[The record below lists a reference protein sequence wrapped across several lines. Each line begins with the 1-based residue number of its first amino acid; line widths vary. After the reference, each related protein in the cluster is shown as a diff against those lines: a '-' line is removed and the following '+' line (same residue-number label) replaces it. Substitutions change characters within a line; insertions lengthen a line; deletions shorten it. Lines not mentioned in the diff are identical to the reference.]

1 MEFINSLVA
10 RSLVLG
16 PVGFWGFGGL
26 IRNPRMRDRS
36 LRNWCAWCALQSND
50 EDTTSHGSAGVGVA
64 ATEGDDMAVVA
75 ADEQEQMGSAE
86 TEDHIQ
92 RILAAIDNYTRQVS
106 GHLILISCIIA
117 GAHAMRA
124 CVCRCRRCWMPAARC
139 SRTSPPT
146 SRSASAREDLCLSLS
161 LSLSHTHTQAAAD
174 SLADRVPELMLN
186 NY

>member
-1 MEFINSLVA
+1 M
-10 RSLVLG
+10 
-16 PVGFWGFGGL
+16 

-106 GHLILISCIIA
+106 EMLDA
-117 GAHAMRA
+117 GRA
-124 CVCRCRRCWMPAARC
+124 LFK
-139 SRTSPPT
+139 
-146 SRSASAREDLCLSLS
+146 DL
-161 LSLSHTHTQAAAD
+161 AAD
-174 SLADRVPELMLN
+174 FEERLCSIHRERVERWEEEIRELRARDAANEQARALLHN
-186 NY
+186 AQLHLLHTVRD

>member
-1 MEFINSLVA
+1 MESA
-10 RSLVLG
+10 K
-16 PVGFWGFGGL
+16 
-26 IRNPRMRDRS
+26 RMR
-36 LRNWCAWCALQSND
+36 AAMSND

-64 ATEGDDMAVVA
+64 ATEGDDMTVVA

-124 CVCRCRRCWMPAARC
+124 CVCRCRRCWMPGARC

-146 SRSASAREDLCLSLS
+146 SRSASARSTGRGLSGGRRRSGSCAPATPPTSRPAPSSTMPSCTSSTPSATKPPLLSL
-161 LSLSHTHTQAAAD
+161 LRFYFL
-174 SLADRVPELMLN
+174 LLLGEF
-186 NY
+186 